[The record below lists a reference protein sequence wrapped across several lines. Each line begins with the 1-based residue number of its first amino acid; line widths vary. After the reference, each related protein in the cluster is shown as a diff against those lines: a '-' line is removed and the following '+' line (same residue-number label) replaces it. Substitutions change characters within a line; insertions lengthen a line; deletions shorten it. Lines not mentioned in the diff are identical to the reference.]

1 MRAVA
6 LTAGA
11 VVTAVLLAGCGG
23 GTGDGGAK
31 SRQAKGSSVSASPTE
46 EMRLSRAA
54 VRRNIR
60 VVVAAGG
67 FDGVDDSAG
76 TSARC
81 RVIATVRTDGRPK
94 TAAVSKVVADLK
106 GRGWEQVFR
115 KPEDGGVTWFLT
127 RANWGMY
134 VFLSAPSAE
143 DPDAPLFTLSAM
155 RLDCS
160 SVTTRAFLLDQ
171 PGSAAPGTAPRGVV
185 ARPEYAQYADHA
197 PPCDAPHRTPRP
209 DPT

>member
-11 VVTAVLLAGCGG
+11 AVAAVLLAGCGA

-31 SRQAKGSSVSASPTE
+31 SPRSKGGSASASPAE
-46 EMRLSRAA
+46 ETRLSRAT
-54 VRRNIR
+54 VWRNIR

-67 FDGVDDSAG
+67 FDGVDDGG
-76 TSARC
+76 TPARC
-81 RVIATVRTDGRPK
+81 RVIATVRTDGEPK
-94 TAAVSKVVADLK
+94 AAAVSKVVADLK

-143 DPDAPLFTLSAM
+143 NPGAPLFTLSAM

-160 SVTTRAFLLDQ
+160 SVTT
-171 PGSAAPGTAPRGVV
+171 
-185 ARPEYAQYADHA
+185 
-197 PPCDAPHRTPRP
+197 TPSP
-209 DPT
+209 